1 MAEALAL
8 FGGGAAALSFV
19 KDLCDI
25 SVSLYNCCKTL
36 RYARKEIRDV
46 ANETDLSSGLLLQFC
61 GIAEKAPKNSFSS
74 KGTRKERKLFEKL
87 ANRCKSILKDLR
99 KLMKKVEMLEPDSTA
114 TTLSKG
120 LARLRWLFE
129 KDSVKCLYA
138 SISASKE
145 SMGIFI
151 ALRTLNELREM
162 RKIAPEKEK
171 ELTQRMYELKVLN
184 SSLYKDLKLYR
195 EIFEQRITSAVT
207 RLKDAENK
215 VLEYEKQRGSAA
227 LQNFVE
233 DPCQLQDLTTSIG
246 YYAQNSIDQRNPQ
259 SRQRRN
265 RGERR
270 VRSRPQ
276 RSQTSSVATNPEN
289 SQENGSQPVQQETDL
304 YSSPSTQ
311 PTDPSQRATL
321 VDGLDATFSKE
332 SSDKHHG
339 PVKPPRNLHDQQRR
353 SATPSAISRSSSSSS
368 TRMVR
373 NSTSGWG
380 REYQNDDSGGILSN
394 PERRLERGS
403 MELDNNNNCTARNTH
418 NEHERSVP
426 KQSRYHSI
434 DEASIIARTRRL
446 ATTSRSTLNS
456 RDSKYNCSL
465 CHDTNDA
472 PDHSK

>member
-46 ANETDLSSGLLLQFC
+46 ANETDLFSGLLLQFC
-61 GIAEKAPKNSFSS
+61 GIAEKAPKNSFSL

-171 ELTQRMYELKVLN
+171 ELTQRM
-184 SSLYKDLKLYR
+184 

-246 YYAQNSIDQRNPQ
+246 DYAQNSIDQRNPQ

-265 RGERR
+265 RDERR
-270 VRSRPQ
+270 VRSRPK
-276 RSQTSSVATNPEN
+276 RSPTRSMATNPEN

-394 PERRLERGS
+394 PKRRLERGS
-403 MELDNNNNCTARNTH
+403 MELDNNNNCTTRNTH